1 MQFAAVIIA
10 LAASAQAFA
19 PSAPMKVS
27 TVVRNTPGEK
37 PEIGKGGMA
46 DTRDP
51 EPFVNDRDKRQRV
64 AASISEAPSF
74 EEYLKSRK

>member
-1 MQFAAVIIA
+1 MADTRDPEPFINSRPTFIMQFAAVIIA

-37 PEIGKGGMA
+37 
-46 DTRDP
+46 
-51 EPFVNDRDKRQRV
+51 
-64 AASISEAPSF
+64 
-74 EEYLKSRK
+74 